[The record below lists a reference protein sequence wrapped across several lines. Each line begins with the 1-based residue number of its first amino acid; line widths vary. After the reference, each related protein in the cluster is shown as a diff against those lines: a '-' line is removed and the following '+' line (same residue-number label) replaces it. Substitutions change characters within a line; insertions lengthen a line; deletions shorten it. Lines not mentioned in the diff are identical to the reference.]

1 MSRIAPV
8 LASARQRLLAV
19 RRTGARPPRI
29 CGRPPI
35 SPCAGQKELSIP
47 PVVPIQER
55 AALRSVGAHSSGAP
69 ACEVRGTSQ
78 SPGHLGPRRI
88 LGHPPVR
95 PPPCAGPGAVCALPR
110 TGTSPHAAGHRPT
123 TRSEVQVP
131 GQGGRLA
138 STVHAAGSPPRFWRG
153 RHRTRYPEAERVRGK
168 HGTAPRTGPSGGDRH
183 RCGGEGSLERR
194 SGSQE
199 GREPHGRRIMER
211 VETAP
216 LSGSYRIGGDP
227 DIKYKGG
234 PEDNPFVVLQAA
246 FELSSAPCPTPSSLP
261 ASPLILSTSSPPSC
275 RASRRNIIS
284 SIHVTGSLR
293 KSRSPGG

>member
-69 ACEVRGTSQ
+69 ACEVRGTSW

-95 PPPCAGPGAVCALPR
+95 PPLRGA
-110 TGTSPHAAGHRPT
+110 
-123 TRSEVQVP
+123 
-131 GQGGRLA
+131 
-138 STVHAAGSPPRFWRG
+138 
-153 RHRTRYPEAERVRGK
+153 
-168 HGTAPRTGPSGGDRH
+168 
-183 RCGGEGSLERR
+183 
-194 SGSQE
+194 
-199 GREPHGRRIMER
+199 GRRLR
-211 VETAP
+211 AP
-216 LSGSYRIGGDP
+216 SHGNVAARRRAPTDDP
-227 DIKYKGG
+227 
-234 PEDNPFVVLQAA
+234 Q
-246 FELSSAPCPTPSSLP
+246 
-261 ASPLILSTSSPPSC
+261 
-275 RASRRNIIS
+275 
-284 SIHVTGSLR
+284 
-293 KSRSPGG
+293 RSPGSGSGRTTGIYGARRGIPPEILAGTPPDPVPGGGARAWKARHRAPHGPQRRRPTPLRR